1 MATTAPVSDASIVF
15 LPVGKVYNS
24 HEDRDTKSNDR
35 DRANFSTH
43 CANFWQKT
51 EFLR

>member
-35 DRANFSTH
+35 DRANFST
-43 CANFWQKT
+43 ADFWQKT